1 MASDPPPPPQIW
13 LVRHGATEWSRDGRH
28 TGRTDL
34 PLLDEGRRR
43 ARALRPALAGRRF
56 ALVLASPLR
65 RARDTARLAGF
76 PEPEIVDDLREWDYG
91 DLEGLTTEG
100 IRERVPGWTIWTGP
114 WPGGERPEQVA
125 ERARRVV
132 ARCDGAGGDAL
143 LFAHGHI
150 LRVLSAV
157 ALGLPAIEGRRFAL
171 DVATINIL
179 GHEHEYRA
187 LRRWNGSP

>member
-1 MASDPPPPPQIW
+1 MTADHPPDIW

-34 PLLDEGRRR
+34 PLLDEGR
-43 ARALRPALAGRRF
+43 ARAEGLRPVLAERRF
-56 ALVLASPLR
+56 ALVLSSPLR

-76 PEPEIVDDLREWDYG
+76 PDPEVTDDLLEWDYG
-91 DLEGLTTEG
+91 DLEGQTTDH
-100 IRERVPGWTIWTGP
+100 IRERHPGWTIWTGP
-114 WPGGERPEQVA
+114 WPGGEPPERVA

-132 ARCDGAGGDAL
+132 ARCDAAVGDAL

-150 LRVLSAV
+150 LRVLTAV
-157 ALGLPAIEGRRFAL
+157 ALDLDPVEGRRFAL
-171 DVATINIL
+171 DVATLNVL
-179 GHEHEYRA
+179 GHEHDYRA